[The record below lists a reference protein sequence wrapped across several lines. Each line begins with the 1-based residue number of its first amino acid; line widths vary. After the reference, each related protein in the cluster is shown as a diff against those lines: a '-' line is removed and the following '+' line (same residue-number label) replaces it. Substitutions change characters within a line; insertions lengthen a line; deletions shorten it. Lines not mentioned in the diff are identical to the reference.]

1 MGDFYDPLPGNHSHT
16 CAPPDEFDLPVKMR
30 WQLIE
35 VGRVCLLRSLAQLSS
50 ERLYPSNEL
59 KAIFIGVRNQRFKLS
74 VLLVLVDAEPALH
87 FRHEVIPVVDVVRRQ
102 EFPGFLAQEQ
112 RCNFVHLPCLQIS

>member
-1 MGDFYDPLPGNHSHT
+1 MGDFNDPFPANHSHAR
-16 CAPPDEFDLPVKMR
+16 APPDEFDLPVKVS
-30 WQLIE
+30 WEFVE

-59 KAIFIGVRNQRFKLS
+59 KAIFIGPRNQRFKLS
-74 VLLVLVDAEPALH
+74 VLLVLVNAEPAFY

-102 EFPGFLAQEQ
+102 
-112 RCNFVHLPCLQIS
+112 